1 MIMKKLY
8 LLFFL
13 TLLPLLASA
22 EVVEIN
28 GIYFNVIT
36 KAKMAE
42 VTQNPNSYNYYKGK
56 VVIPKSVIYKGVTCK
71 VTAILDNAFNSSI
84 NLTAVTIPAS
94 VTAIGRYAFSSS
106 GITSVVIPNSVTSI
120 GDYAFSKCSALTS
133 VTIGSSVAAIGTG
146 TFYCCKKLE
155 SVSIPNSV
163 TSIGKSA
170 FYSCSALTSA
180 TIGSNVTSIE
190 SSAFANCI
198 RLKSITIPSSV
209 ICLMES
215 AFENCSSMTSL
226 TINNGLK
233 AIDYNV
239 FCECNSLKSVSI
251 PNSVIAILGSAFA
264 CCTSLTSVTLSNKL
278 EAIAD
283 EAFYK
288 CTSLKSI
295 NIPNSVTSIGS
306 EAFYGCSNLSSVTI
320 GSGVTYIDDGAFS
333 YCSSLKTINIPN
345 GVETISAEAFYH
357 CKSLTTVGIGSGIK
371 EIVYDSF
378 SNCEELTDVYCFAE
392 NVPKTYYDVF
402 NNSYIE
408 YATLHVPSGSLDAYK
423 AKTPWNGF
431 MNIVKIS
438 TPKVKL
444 NKSEFSLEK
453 GKTETLS
460 SKFSPTSYPDKSVS
474 WKSSDK
480 TVATVTS
487 DGKVKGIK
495 AGTATITCT
504 SVATGAKATCKVTV
518 IDGSV
523 KLNKTKVTLEKGKTV
538 TLKATVTPSTL
549 TDKSVT
555 WKSSNTAIATVS
567 TAGKV
572 KGVKAGTATI
582 TCTSKATGLSATCK
596 VTVGYVKLDKTEA
609 VVEKTKTLTLKAT
622 VYPSS
627 LTDKS
632 VTWKSSNTAV
642 ATVTSSG
649 KVKGVKAGKAT
660 ITCTSKATGLST
672 TCKVIVGYVRLD
684 KTTASVKKGS
694 TVTLKATV
702 YPSTLSDQSVKWKS
716 SNTSVATVSSSGK
729 VKGVKAGTATIT
741 CTSVATGLSKT
752 CKVTVTAA
760 SGTRSLEGDDDE
772 LTKIEEIF
780 ENVNEDSHLTGTFD
794 VYDLSGRKVAHQVTS
809 LDGLP
814 NGIYIVNGKKI
825 LKKD

>member
-1 MIMKKLY
+1 MKKLY

-120 GDYAFSKCSALTS
+120 GDYAFSECSALTS

-146 TFYCCKKLE
+146 TFYRCKKLE

-198 RLKSITIPSSV
+198 SLKSITIPSSV

-295 NIPNSVTSIGS
+295 NIPNSVTLIGS

-672 TCKVIVGYVRLD
+672 TCKVIVGYVKLD

-772 LTKIEEIF
+772 LTNIEEIF